1 MTYQFSQKKEVNF
14 LLKTRDFQIFNLRFC
29 MNKIITINYNFFS
42 LSIALCFNPFAPKP
56 PVTARADPR
65 PFYPL

>member
-1 MTYQFSQKKEVNF
+1 MKEHIKKDGQVF
-14 LLKTRDFQIFNLRFC
+14 LIVKT
-29 MNKIITINYNFFS
+29 MKNYE
-42 LSIALCFNPFAPKP
+42 LNPFTPEP